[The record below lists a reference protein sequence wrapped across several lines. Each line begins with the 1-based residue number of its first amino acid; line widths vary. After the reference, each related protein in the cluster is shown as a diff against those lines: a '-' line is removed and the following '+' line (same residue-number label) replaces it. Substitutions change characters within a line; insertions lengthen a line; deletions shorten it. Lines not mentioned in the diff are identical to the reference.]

1 MTCRSCGATIADKAI
16 VCYRCGTPTDV
27 PAAPARTTTRAPAP
41 WGLVG
46 TALMAAIATVA
57 LAIVLPA
64 ERLAISVAGAV
75 VVAALGAWAL
85 LRWPGR

>member
-27 PAAPARTTTRAPAP
+27 PPSPARPTTRAPVP
-41 WGLVG
+41 WGITG

-64 ERLAISVAGAV
+64 DRMAISVGGGV

-85 LRWPGR
+85 ARWPGR